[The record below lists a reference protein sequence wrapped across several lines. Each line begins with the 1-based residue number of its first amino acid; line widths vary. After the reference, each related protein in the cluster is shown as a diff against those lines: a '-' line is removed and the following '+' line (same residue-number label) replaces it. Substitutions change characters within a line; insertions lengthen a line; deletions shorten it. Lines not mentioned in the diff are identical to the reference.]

1 MSDSSIV
8 HAHQFDD
15 VEQQHEA
22 SSLGMWVFLAT
33 EVMFFGGM
41 FLGYT
46 IYRSMYPEAFAD
58 ASNHLDIWLGTINTA
73 MLICSSFTMALAVRT
88 HARCAKPLVLFP
100 ILTIVLGAVF
110 LGIKLY
116 EVPRQKFEELLVPG
130 AIFSFPAPFE
140 RAAEIFFSFYF
151 AMTGMHA
158 VHMIIGIGL
167 LTGLI
172 FNAGADAFRS
182 VYYTPVEL
190 VGLVLAFRRYRMDI
204 SISVALSGGQAFTMN
219 SDHVVSVKLYS
230 AIFGALLVM
239 TLATT
244 GAAFI
249 DLGGNLNTVVAMLI
263 AACKALL
270 VILFFM
276 HVRYSSRLT
285 WVFVSAGFFW
295 LMILLSLTL
304 ADVLSR
310 HWLPT

>member
-15 VEQQHEA
+15 AEQQHEA
-22 SSLGMWVFLAT
+22 SWLGMWVFLAT

-46 IYRSMYPEAFAD
+46 IYRSTYPEAFAD

-73 MLICSSFTMALAVRT
+73 VLIGSSFTMALAVRSAQLG
-88 HARCAKPLVLFP
+88 ARKPLVLFL
-100 ILTIVLGAVF
+100 ILTLVLGALF
-110 LGIKLY
+110 LGIKFTEY
-116 EVPRQKFEELLVPG
+116 YAKIEEHLVPG
-130 AIFSFPAPFE
+130 SNFSFAGPLE

-158 VHMIIGIGL
+158 LHMIIGLAL
-167 LTGLI
+167 LTGLDCQGRARTL
-172 FNAGADAFRS
+172 FLGLQHAGRDGRA
-182 VYYTPVEL
+182 
-190 VGLVLAFRRYRMDI
+190 VLAFRRYRMDF
-204 SISVALSGGQAFTMN
+204 SVSVALSGGQAFTMN

-285 WVFVSAGFFW
+285 WVFVGAGFFW